1 MRVCTLFSGGKDSTF
16 ALHWGVFKGF
26 EVTCLITLLPRK
38 DYSWMFQVPNVE
50 FTKYQ
55 AEVLDLDI
63 IQYHTSGEKDK
74 ELNDLKQ
81 ALKLAKEVKG
91 IEGIITGALLSDYQ
105 RLNINIISEELGL
118 KTYSPLWRKD
128 QKEYMRELIRD
139 DFKFIVTSASAYGFP
154 FELVGKVIESQDV
167 ENIIKAAEKYGFNP
181 AFEGG
186 EAETFVVYAPLFKR
200 ELKVEGE
207 KIKISE
213 YEWRFVITHIR

>member
-16 ALHWGVFKGF
+16 ALHWSVFKGF

-55 AEVLDLDI
+55 AEVLGLDI

-139 DFKFIVTSASAYGFP
+139 GFKFIVTSASAYGFP